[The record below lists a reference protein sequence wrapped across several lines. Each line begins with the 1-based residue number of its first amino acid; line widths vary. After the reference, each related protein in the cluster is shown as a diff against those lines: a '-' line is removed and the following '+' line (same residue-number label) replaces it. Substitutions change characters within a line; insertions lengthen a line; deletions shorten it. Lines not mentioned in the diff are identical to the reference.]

1 MGTSIASGN
10 RTLDNLY
17 AYLIISSGIIV
28 FIFALVAYS
37 KLVKDLY
44 IYGNIPMAIIVFL
57 LFAYGISERLWF
69 QIDYDILMLAFR
81 QLFYHDIELTP
92 VEYENN
98 YSGPEEF

>member
-1 MGTSIASGN
+1 
-10 RTLDNLY
+10 
-17 AYLIISSGIIV
+17 
-28 FIFALVAYS
+28 
-37 KLVKDLY
+37 
-44 IYGNIPMAIIVFL
+44 MAIIVFL